1 MKKLW
6 LFRDQNIYLQCATF
20 RTLWI
25 FKGPIQLN
33 PQKHRDV
40 DNMGTKVLPC
50 SLQSEQ
56 HWKSCTS
63 SWLFQMRS
71 YLHNIILFQIRRTA
85 RRQQEE
91 QLNEIIYS
99 DKQCVK
105 TWLSELQVSLNTV
118 FIKTYMR
125 PNAGR
130 NPNTFTL

>member
-6 LFRDQNIYLQCATF
+6 LFRDQTIYLQCATF
-20 RTLWI
+20 GISWI
-25 FKGPIQLN
+25 FFLKAPLYWTYEN
-33 PQKHRDV
+33 NV
-40 DNMGTKVLPC
+40 DNIGTKVSPC
-50 SLQSEQ
+50 STQSKQ
-56 HWKSCTS
+56 YWKSCTS

-71 YLHNIILFQIRRTA
+71 YLHNIILFQIRRTT